1 MSRVTEMVVCLG
13 LYSQEVVEQKL
24 KPGLPEPRP
33 IQHSKAYNF
42 LCADVCTEGPGLG
55 MRDRKARTDVIRG
68 GPLLFG
74 FTSNKDDSRETEAP
88 TSLL

>member
-1 MSRVTEMVVCLG
+1 MQG
-13 LYSQEVVEQKL
+13 LQ
-24 KPGLPEPRP
+24 PGEGGT
-33 IQHSKAYNF
+33 SK
-42 LCADVCTEGPGLG
+42 D
-55 MRDRKARTDVIRG
+55 RTDVNRV